1 MRSADADKGMGEVT
15 ARHATEEQLRQEVRQ
30 LTDLLR
36 NDDSFADLRDALAG
50 RGLLVSE
57 TLLAG
62 LIESEDESR
71 YGVIIAVDLECVRF
85 ESGSDGRLIRWE
97 IIDDP
102 CELAEDFSAV
112 AAGIVMKRAG
122 QIS

>member
-1 MRSADADKGMGEVT
+1 MGEVT
-15 ARHATEEQLRQEVRQ
+15 ARHATEEQLRQEVRE